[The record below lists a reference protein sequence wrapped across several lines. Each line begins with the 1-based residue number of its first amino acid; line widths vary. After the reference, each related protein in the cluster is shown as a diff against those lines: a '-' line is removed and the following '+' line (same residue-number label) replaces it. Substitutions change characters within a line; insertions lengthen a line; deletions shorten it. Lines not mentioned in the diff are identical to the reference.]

1 MLVII
6 AVAAIVSG
14 CTQNPQD
21 QNKQLN
27 ESKQIDEL
35 KQINE
40 NKQVN
45 TQVNKQ
51 NCLQD
56 DCLLVADVDFPV
68 GELSDDIVEALNLAI
83 EDEYKAK
90 TTYEAIIAEFG
101 STRPFIMIV
110 RAEESHISSLKAV
123 YDKYG
128 VEIPENEWVD
138 KITAPETLQKACA
151 IGVTAEIENARLYKE
166 DLLPLVAAYPDIE
179 GVFTNLMN
187 ASEQKHLPAF
197 QKCD

>member
-1 MLVII
+1 MKKILSLLTIIIVVVI
-6 AVAAIVSG
+6 AGG
-14 CTQNPQD
+14 CTQNPQN
-21 QNKQLN
+21 QNQQLSEEKQLN
-27 ESKQIDEL
+27 QEK
-35 KQINE
+35 
-40 NKQVN
+40 
-45 TQVNKQ
+45 QVNKQ

-56 DCLLVADVDFPV
+56 DCLLVADVDYPV
-68 GELSDDIVEALNLAI
+68 GELSDEIVEALNLAL

-90 TTYEAIIAEFG
+90 TTYEAIIGKFG

-128 VEIPENEWVD
+128 LEIPENEWVG
-138 KITAPETLQKACA
+138 KITAPETLQEACA
-151 IGVTAEIENARLYKE
+151 TGVTAEIENARLYKE
-166 DLLPLVAAYPDIE
+166 DLLPLVAEYPDIE
-179 GVFTNLMN
+179 GVFTNLME

>member
-1 MLVII
+1 MKKISLFFVII
-6 AVAAIVSG
+6 TVIVVSG
-14 CTQNPQD
+14 CTQAQQDPQN
-21 QNKQLN
+21 QELS
-27 ESKQIDEL
+27 EEKQI
-35 KQINE
+35 
-40 NKQVN
+40 
-45 TQVNKQ
+45 NKQ

-56 DCLLVADVDFPV
+56 DCLLVADVDYPV
-68 GELSDDIVEALNLAI
+68 GELSDEIVEALNLAI

-90 TTYEAIIAEFG
+90 TTYEVIIEEFG

-128 VEIPENEWVD
+128 VEIPGNEWLGTVS
-138 KITAPETLQKACA
+138 APETLQEACA

-166 DLLPLVAAYPDIE
+166 ELLPLVAEYPDIE
-179 GVFTNLMN
+179 GVFTNLME